1 MLPADHPVVQALERK
16 HMSVTDDIVE
26 EIVNWCKSEGET
38 VFSREI
44 IKDDFLEN
52 YATKLTD
59 EIIAKLEPKGISV
72 GP

>member
-1 MLPADHPVVQALERK
+1 MNENDTK
-16 HMSVTDDIVE
+16 SITDDIAE
-26 EIVNWCKSEGET
+26 EIVVWCKAEGIT

-52 YATKLTD
+52 FEDKLTD
-59 EIIAKLEPKGISV
+59 EVIAKLELKGISV